1 LPRAIVDELRAIVGP
16 KNIVTSPRALQG
28 YADGAL
34 DNARL
39 STRRWKVG
47 TPFDD
52 SIVPALVVAPSTT
65 EEVAAVVRA
74 CGRHGVPMVPMSGGS
89 NLVGATVPIKG
100 GVLVDMR
107 RMNRVLKVDA
117 PNLTVVC
124 QPGVVL
130 SELQRQ
136 LRLQGL
142 CHGTN
147 PGSADW
153 ATVGGAVSIGV
164 QTMTGFKYGTVVDN
178 LLALQAV
185 MPDGTVIRTGP
196 WYGSGYNL
204 RGLFPRSEGTLGI
217 ITEVTMKVHRL
228 PPVRESEG
236 FLFASF
242 EDAVGTQ
249 LELQSRELTALS
261 TVLSSKSF
269 ARDHEALAGADPEGR
284 FHGWLIL
291 ELEGEAHEV
300 SAAKRAIGGVVKPRQ
315 GHRINQ
321 RAMDSIGGLLTLF
334 TRGAAK
340 SASPSPGA
348 GSKVRVS
355 RHIWVPPDMILDVYR
370 AFEGLVEKY
379 HLEDSTAL
387 TTPTRMI
394 VGCLVDPRDERQVDA
409 LSSFL
414 QELGGLV
421 RSAGGTLFGAHGV
434 GLVNTIAFR
443 DDCDAAS
450 LQLMRTIKLALDPK
464 LIMNPGK
471 ALDMDSARN
480 AAG

>member
-1 LPRAIVDELRAIVGP
+1 
-16 KNIVTSPRALQG
+16 
-28 YADGAL
+28 
-34 DNARL
+34 
-39 STRRWKVG
+39 
-47 TPFDD
+47 
-52 SIVPALVVAPSTT
+52 
-65 EEVAAVVRA
+65 
-74 CGRHGVPMVPMSGGS
+74 MVPMSGGS

-117 PNLTVVC
+117 SNLTVTC
-124 QPGVVL
+124 QPAVVL
-130 SELQRQ
+130 SELQSQ
-136 LRLQGL
+136 LGLQGL

-178 LLALQAV
+178 LLALQVV

-228 PPVRESEG
+228 PHHRESEG

-242 EDAVGTQ
+242 EDAVAAQ
-249 LELQSRELTALS
+249 LELQSLELTALS
-261 TVLSSKSF
+261 TILSSKSF
-269 ARDHEALAGADPEGR
+269 ARDHEALAAADPEGR
-284 FHGWLIL
+284 FHGWLML
-291 ELEGEAHEV
+291 ELEGEGHEV
-300 SAAKRAIGGVVKPRQ
+300 SASKRVIGRVVKSRGGRRIDQ
-315 GHRINQ
+315 G
-321 RAMDSIGGLLTLF
+321 AMDSVGGLLTLF

-340 SASPSPGA
+340 SAAPSPGA

-355 RHIWVPPDMILDVYR
+355 RHIWVPPDTILDVYR
-370 AFEGLVEKY
+370 EFEDLVEKY
-379 HLEDSTAL
+379 HMEDSTAL
-387 TTPTRMI
+387 NTPTRII
-394 VGCLVDPRDERQVDA
+394 VGCLVDPQDGGQVEA

-414 QELGGLV
+414 QELGGVV
-421 RSAGGTLFGAHGV
+421 RGAGGTLFGAHGV
-434 GLVNTIAFR
+434 GLVNTIAFQ
-443 DDCDAAS
+443 DDYDDAS
-450 LQLMRTIKLALDPK
+450 LELMRKIKLALDPK

-471 ALDMDSARN
+471 ALDLDG
-480 AAG
+480 AGDTAG